1 MLINK
6 LMLENSYDVDNQL
19 RLNQML
25 KDVKHHNQTI
35 NEYFESV
42 ERLNKVAN
50 EWFPIKEQMEMSQY
64 LNFFIRTGENQYQQ
78 IANYSRNH
86 VIYRTFDSAPYEQI
100 RRLTES
106 KIVNAIENLVMARD
120 SYQKVMRDN
129 DEQVAIQYRLC
140 SKDEFLDIYG
150 QIQQTNKELRQDIE
164 ECNNGIL
171 ELQFIQRMTRTP
183 NDAVIYFGV
192 EIYDPED
199 EDII

>member
-1 MLINK
+1 
-6 LMLENSYDVDNQL
+6 
-19 RLNQML
+19 
-25 KDVKHHNQTI
+25 
-35 NEYFESV
+35 
-42 ERLNKVAN
+42 
-50 EWFPIKEQMEMSQY
+50 MSQY
-64 LNFFIRTGENQYQQ
+64 LNFFIKTGENQYQQ
-78 IANYSRNH
+78 IASYSRNH
-86 VIYRTFDSAPYEQI
+86 VIYRAFDSAPYEQI

-120 SYQKVMRDN
+120 SFQKAMRDT

-140 SKDEFLDIYG
+140 SKDEFFDIYG

-164 ECNNGIL
+164 DCDKSFI

>member
-1 MLINK
+1 
-6 LMLENSYDVDNQL
+6 
-19 RLNQML
+19 
-25 KDVKHHNQTI
+25 
-35 NEYFESV
+35 
-42 ERLNKVAN
+42 
-50 EWFPIKEQMEMSQY
+50 MEMSQY

-86 VIYRTFDSAPYEQI
+86 VIYRAFDSAPYEQI
-100 RRLTES
+100 KRLTES
-106 KIVNAIENLVMARD
+106 KIVNAIGELKAAKD
-120 SYQKVMRDN
+120 AYQKTMRDN

-140 SKDEFLDIYG
+140 SKDEFFDVYG
-150 QIQQTNKELRQDIE
+150 QIQQTNKELRQNVE

>member
-1 MLINK
+1 
-6 LMLENSYDVDNQL
+6 
-19 RLNQML
+19 
-25 KDVKHHNQTI
+25 
-35 NEYFESV
+35 
-42 ERLNKVAN
+42 
-50 EWFPIKEQMEMSQY
+50 MSQY

-78 IANYSRNH
+78 IASYSRNH
-86 VIYRTFDSAPYEQI
+86 VIYRAFDSAPYEQI

-106 KIVNAIENLVMARD
+106 KIVNAIGELKAAKD
-120 SYQKVMRDN
+120 AYQKTMRDN

-140 SKDEFLDIYG
+140 SKDEFFDVYG

-192 EIYDPED
+192 EIYDPDD

>member
-6 LMLENSYDVDNQL
+6 LILENSYDVDNQL

-42 ERLNKVAN
+42 ERLNRVAN
-50 EWFPIKEQMEMSQY
+50 EWFPIKEQAKMSQY
-64 LNFFIRTGENQYQQ
+64 LNFFIKTGEDRYQQ
-78 IANYSRNH
+78 IASYSRNR
-86 VIYRTFDSAPYEQI
+86 VIYKAFDSAPYEQI
-100 RRLTES
+100 TRLTDS
-106 KIVNAIENLVMARD
+106 KIVNAIEELKAARD
-120 SYQKVMRDN
+120 AYQKTMRDN

-140 SKDEFLDIYG
+140 SKDEFFDIYG
-150 QIQQTNKELRQDIE
+150 QIQQTNKELKQDVEDCEKGLI
-164 ECNNGIL
+164 
-171 ELQFIQRMTRTP
+171 ELQFIHRMTKTP
-183 NDAVIYFGV
+183 NNATIYFGV